1 MSGAKP
7 VLVIGATRG
16 AGRLAVDLLLREG
29 RKVRVLARK
38 PEEAR
43 ADFGDS
49 VEVVKGDITRPETLA
64 DAIRGTAGILLTAGV
79 TKRPAPERLVKST
92 EYDGTLNVLEAA
104 RTANFEGRLVYMSAV
119 GTTRWSPLG
128 FLLNLIKGNTLKWR
142 GEGEEA
148 IRASGVDYAI
158 VHAGI
163 LNDQPGGRHALL
175 VTQRRLPLSPRYR
188 LSRADAAEVLVH
200 ALTDP
205 RTSRSTIDVVWTGG
219 EPTRDWN
226 LLFRDVRPDEPANGS
241 GG

>member
-16 AGRLAVDLLLREG
+16 AGRIAVDLLLREG
-29 RKVRVLARK
+29 RKIRVLARSPDK
-38 PEEAR
+38 AR

-49 VEVVKGDITRPETLA
+49 VEVVEGDITRPETLA
-64 DAIRGTAGILLTAGV
+64 DAIRGAAGILLTAGV
-79 TKRPAPERLVKST
+79 TKRPAPEALVKST

-104 RTANFEGRLVYMSAV
+104 RAAGFEGRLVYMSAI
-119 GTTRWSPLG
+119 GTTRWSPLA
-128 FLLNLIKGNTLKWR
+128 FVLNLIKGNTLEWR
-142 GEGEEA
+142 RKGEEA
-148 IRASGVDYAI
+148 IRASGVDYTI
-158 VHAGI
+158 VHAGV
-163 LNDQPGGRHALL
+163 LNDQPADKHALL
-175 VTQRRLPLSPRYR
+175 ITQRRLALSPRYR

-205 RTSRSTIDVVWTGG
+205 RTSRATIDVVWTRG

-226 LLFRDVRPDEPANGS
+226 LLFRDVCPDGAANGS